1 MPRATPGCVLV
12 QRSRLCPSCLGRRT
26 AQSAANLV
34 DHVLP
39 EVPLR
44 QFVVTFPFELRAR
57 LAYDGKLLSAVTRI
71 AIDSVLGFY
80 KRRIRDEKNI
90 KGQSGAVSVVLRPL
104 LGVVVQR
111 VGSDL
116 RLNPHLHAIMV
127 DGVFSANSDSVVF
140 HPLGRLDDSDIADLL
155 QVIRVR
161 VVNFL
166 VRRGVVES
174 RDELTLLDGGADDAD
189 PSLAQ
194 LALAAVSGS
203 IPAGPEI
210 HQRPPVSLRGE
221 PEVAL
226 VSPLCTS
233 SMGFT
238 LHATTRFR
246 GNAASRQ

>member
-1 MPRATPGCVLV
+1 M
-12 QRSRLCPSCLGRRT
+12 

-39 EVPLR
+39 DVPLR
-44 QFVVTFPFELRAR
+44 QIVVTFPFELRAR
-57 LAYDGKLLSAVTRI
+57 FAYDGKLLSAVTRI
-71 AIDSVLGFY
+71 AIDSVIGFY

-90 KGQSGAVSVVLRPL
+90 KGQSRAVSVV
-104 LGVVVQR
+104 QR
-111 VGSDL
+111 VSSDL
-116 RLNPHLHAIMV
+116 RLNPHQHAIMV

-140 HPLGRLDDSDIADLL
+140 HPLGRLDGSDISDLL